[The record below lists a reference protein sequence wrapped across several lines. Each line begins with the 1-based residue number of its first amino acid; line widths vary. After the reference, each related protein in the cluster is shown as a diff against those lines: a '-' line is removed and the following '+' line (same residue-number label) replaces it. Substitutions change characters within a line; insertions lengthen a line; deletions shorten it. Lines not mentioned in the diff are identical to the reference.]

1 MKATILIL
9 YLSYLISFISSKGN
23 EKAPKTYITE
33 ITDEKLASV
42 VEALRGEA
50 DEYQKEFLRMIL
62 NPEKADLNY
71 DRKISPIE
79 LKKCVEN
86 MLLPKGE
93 ESALKVHPELIK
105 QAKAGIEL
113 FITNINY
120 GLNYK
125 QFQEL
130 MTRIR
135 TEHFVDLDRAKAN
148 SEASD
153 ANVELPN
160 DL

>member
-1 MKATILIL
+1 
-9 YLSYLISFISSKGN
+9 
-23 EKAPKTYITE
+23 
-33 ITDEKLASV
+33 
-42 VEALRGEA
+42 
-50 DEYQKEFLRMIL
+50 
-62 NPEKADLNY
+62 
-71 DRKISPIE
+71 
-79 LKKCVEN
+79 

-93 ESALKVHPELIK
+93 ESALKVHPELLK

-135 TEHFVDLDRAKAN
+135 TEHFVDLNRAKAN